1 MHISPPVIWPRQA
14 GEKYADWVMRC
25 MPVDP
30 ERNYPVN
37 HLTAWHGGIHLPHLD
52 LSGVANPVRA
62 IADGV
67 IVYARRPSEKPD
79 DLPLAYQ
86 GRTDDGCVLI
96 RHEILVGDR
105 PVLFTFY
112 SLTMHMKQVRGEI
125 LSNVGQKVK
134 REQILGTA
142 GYVDG
147 KGAFHF
153 QICCEPKML
162 EVLSGRIHGGTD
174 TAKPGRS
181 GPVYGKSYY
190 FAPAGVS
197 LHAGDAWLKP
207 NSPAYCISLPLY
219 ITDDGSRTI
228 AFHRQADGSYMQ
240 SGSTATVRHI
250 VEPSAAIKGVK
261 TWSEW
266 ILVSVSGQE
275 GWIDVSSAAVKT
287 YTDADL
293 PDWDGW
299 SIVDDDPTPDS
310 QCNSKRMEKW
320 LAEADGAQGAK
331 LMKSICKFPF
341 EWNSATIDTRFSWVK
356 HKSKA
361 APDPLTAE
369 EYKVLTNYIGA
380 LCFFDKLSGS
390 VQAELSGEI
399 WHFEPRTFITQIQK
413 AERRLLFETK
423 NNMNDF
429 TADDMQHGDMS
440 KEQILQ
446 QGKIKL
452 LTRFDFDKTA
462 EEHFA
467 VMEHMARMT
476 AKGKYAPLIAAMIG
490 QFKKNTGGIGRHQL
504 LNEAFLEH
512 KTTRECVAKIKSY
525 ISNALSQNG
534 ASTLSS
540 GDIDGIEN
548 SFIRKDIGTKLP
560 KFDDWDWQNGLGITV
575 HDTFATRIF
584 LDYLNVDKGK
594 YKGRLVFHIQD
605 HFGLDIPDLNGK
617 GFEFIS
623 WFCSWFILQRYN
635 KLNYKPF
642 INEATFS
649 WDIEGFI

>member
-37 HLTAWHGGIHLPHLD
+37 HLKAWHGGIHLPHLD

-399 WHFEPRTFITQIQK
+399 WHFEPRAFITQIQK

-440 KEQILQ
+440 KEQILK

-490 QFKKNTGGIGRHQL
+490 QFKKTQGVLAG
-504 LNEAFLEH
+504 
-512 KTTRECVAKIKSY
+512 TSY
-525 ISNALSQNG
+525 
-534 ASTLSS
+534 
-540 GDIDGIEN
+540 
-548 SFIRKDIGTKLP
+548 
-560 KFDDWDWQNGLGITV
+560 
-575 HDTFATRIF
+575 
-584 LDYLNVDKGK
+584 
-594 YKGRLVFHIQD
+594 
-605 HFGLDIPDLNGK
+605 
-617 GFEFIS
+617 
-623 WFCSWFILQRYN
+623 
-635 KLNYKPF
+635 
-642 INEATFS
+642 
-649 WDIEGFI
+649 